1 MDVWM
6 YGCMDGYVSIVNI
19 INENLIYVFI
29 RIIFLQKF
37 LSIVLLL
44 VGVHVENF
52 FYPRLF
58 DYLCAGKTR
67 IHCRIELAAGCP
79 RYTYFKDR

>member
-6 YGCMDGYVSIVNI
+6 DVWMDGYVSIVNI

-58 DYLCAGKTR
+58 DYLCAGKTWV
-67 IHCRIELAAGCP
+67 HCRIEFAAGCP
-79 RYTYFKDR
+79 RYPYFKDR